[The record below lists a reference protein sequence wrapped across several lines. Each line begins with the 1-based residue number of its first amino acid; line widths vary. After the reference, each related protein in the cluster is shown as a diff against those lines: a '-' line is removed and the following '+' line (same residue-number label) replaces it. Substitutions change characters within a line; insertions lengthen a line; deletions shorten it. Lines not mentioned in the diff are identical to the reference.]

1 MMKKGKVFLGIILII
16 ILFFIVFLIGIS
28 MNTDGDIEDNVDVI
42 DIVDNNDLSIKNNSK
57 IKLNIKFANI
67 FKSSNNFFDWESSN
81 EDVASVDNGVVVAKN
96 PGTTTI
102 TAKLDNLE
110 IKSKVT
116 VYDIKKVI
124 IIIGDSRMDHFK
136 DDNNFNSTSRYE
148 IKYTDKVSMLSK
160 YDRLYVVSLSGMRY
174 EWFAGLDTYKD
185 NNATNYVKDIIS
197 EYEDKTK
204 DTLKYDIKLLFNL
217 GVNDLSHYHL
227 TTTPSEVASKYLS
240 KIDDVM
246 NNEWKSDKIYN
257 ISLNMVTLFPVND
270 EQIKCYFPKRY
281 NEDVIEFN
289 DYITTNSKYTVCDAY
304 NDLDFNDSVFRE
316 RTDNASCATRDGLHF
331 SKEFNTTEL
340 YSYLVNVCAN
350 K

>member
-1 MMKKGKVFLGIILII
+1 MKKREVFLGIILII
-16 ILFFIVFLIGIS
+16 ILLFIVFFVGNLEGTNKD
-28 MNTDGDIEDNVDVI
+28 MEDNVNVI
-42 DIVDNNDLSIKNNSK
+42 DIVDDSDLSIKNNSK
-57 IKLNIKFANI
+57 VKLNIKFANI

-81 EDVASVDNGVVVAKN
+81 EDVASVDNGVVKAKS
-96 PGTTTI
+96 PGTTTV

-110 IKSKVT
+110 IKTKIT

-174 EWFAGLDTYKD
+174 EWFSGDGIYKE

-204 DTLKYDIKLLFNL
+204 DTIKYDIKLLFNL

-270 EQIKCYFPKRY
+270 DQIKCYFPKRY
-281 NEDVIEFN
+281 NKDVIEFN

-304 NDLDFNDSVFRE
+304 NDLDFNDLVFRE
-316 RTDNASCATRDGLHF
+316 RFDNASCATRDGLHF